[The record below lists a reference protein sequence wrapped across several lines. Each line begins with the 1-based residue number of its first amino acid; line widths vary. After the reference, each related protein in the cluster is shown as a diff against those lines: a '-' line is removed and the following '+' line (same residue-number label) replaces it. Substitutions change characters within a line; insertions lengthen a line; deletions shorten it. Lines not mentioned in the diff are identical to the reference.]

1 MQSVTRVKN
10 PTSSESRS
18 SALLPRPHRK
28 GAVVAISPEKP
39 ARDAGPDC
47 AFRRHHPIHRTVGDI
62 ARGGVRG
69 GNPLPG
75 KENHTGPPTGLPR
88 RSGGSRGKSPGGA
101 QPEKRKLGGRRPIH
115 RSPISPTPPAPSALL
130 PRPRG
135 RGQ

>member
-1 MQSVTRVKN
+1 M
-10 PTSSESRS
+10 
-18 SALLPRPHRK
+18 
-28 GAVVAISPEKP
+28 VAISPEKP

-101 QPEKRKLGGRRPIH
+101 DAAEPAISTQAGDLLLDRPLRDSDPLCDNSYREIGLSFQEFKDDL
-115 RSPISPTPPAPSALL
+115 RTFPGNSPL
-130 PRPRG
+130 PFGEPW
-135 RGQ
+135 Q